1 MQMKTIA
8 MALAVG
14 CAMTI
19 LTGCGVPQ
27 EEHDAKVAEL
37 NTAWTEI
44 ENLKGTITDK
54 ETMLDAEK
62 ARIRTARI
70 ELDDASQRIK
80 ALQVSEAEIKV
91 ELADTKSKVVG
102 LESSV
107 SAAKSS
113 TLTAQDRTVE
123 VEGELVALQE
133 DYKKLQTR
141 FDQFEKNMRALDS
154 ASAAPKAAPKAKASA
169 KSDAESAMDL
179 LEQMGNQ

>member
-1 MQMKTIA
+1 MQMKTMA
-8 MALAVG
+8 MAMAVG

-80 ALQVSEAEIKV
+80 ALQASEAETKV
-91 ELADTKSKVVG
+91 ALADSKTKIVG

-107 SAAKSS
+107 SSAKSS
-113 TLTAQDRTVE
+113 TLVAQDRTVE
-123 VEGELVALQE
+123 VEDELGKLKE
-133 DYKKLQTR
+133 EHEKLQVR

-154 ASAAPKAAPKAKASA
+154 ASTTPKAAPKAKAPA